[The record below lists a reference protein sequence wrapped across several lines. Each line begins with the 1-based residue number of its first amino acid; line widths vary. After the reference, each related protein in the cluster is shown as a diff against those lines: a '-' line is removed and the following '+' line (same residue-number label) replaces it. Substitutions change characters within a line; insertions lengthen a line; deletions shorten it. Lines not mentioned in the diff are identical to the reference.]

1 MANFKYV
8 GTPAQFDV
16 SGNASQDLV
25 SQSYVNFLLS
35 QNLTGA
41 AVSNQIATLL
51 APYSLAT
58 TTADLMSGLATPA
71 WIQNQMAN
79 YVAANTINKANGPI
93 PLDPITLQVP
103 KGQIAVPSGSQ
114 LQQFPSPFWSPAS
127 YNSGVVSATHTP
139 VQLYTVA
146 IADPTYPYYLVCSG
160 SQDCQ
165 VAADNGTFPVITVR
179 QGSPTST
186 NIVGIGY
193 GVAESYT
200 GATPGGQQAQ
210 ATFSTAST
218 TISGTSWNSVGTLTP
233 TGTSGWYVPPG
244 TTANYL
250 GAPTLSSMPATI
262 TAVMNYTHALAGL
275 FTLPLG
281 EIGTYWG
288 TVNTHGRIVDQQ
300 GNQYA
305 SGESSYTGTTP
316 GGGTVSFS
324 WTGTVTAG
332 QQFALQGIES
342 GVGNGVLGQG
352 PGNYGYWTGGSI
364 TITPPQ
370 VAMQST
376 ATIISTPFDN
386 QTPITGPTTLY
397 VMINSSDTTN
407 ATAVSASAFDPGL
420 WVMPVPAS

>member
-58 TTADLMSGLATPA
+58 TTADLMSGLASPA

-79 YVAANTINKANGPI
+79 YVAANTINKVTNGVGGPI
-93 PLDPITLQVP
+93 PLDPVTLQVP
-103 KGQIAVPSGSQ
+103 KGQINQPSAQ
-114 LQQFPSPFWSPAS
+114 VYPSPFWSPAS

-139 VQLYTVA
+139 VQLYPVA
-146 IADPTYPYYLVCSG
+146 IADPGYPYYLVCSG

-210 ATFSTAST
+210 ATFTGGAG
-218 TISGTSWNSVGTLTP
+218 IGPGWGGVGALTP
-233 TGTSGWYVPPG
+233 TVTPGWDSTLVG
-244 TTANYL
+244 GYL
-250 GAPTLSSMPATI
+250 EAPTTSSMPATI
-262 TAVMNYTHALAGL
+262 TASMSFANAFAGL
-275 FTLPLG
+275 FLYVSLYYGIAYT
-281 EIGTYWG
+281 T
-288 TVNTHGRIVDQQ
+288 GRIIDQQ
-300 GNQYA
+300 GNVYPA
-305 SGESSYTGTTP
+305 MSGSATVADGAGTP
-316 GGGTVSFS
+316 AGGTINFS
-324 WTGTVTAG
+324 WTGTISAG
-332 QQFALQGIES
+332 QLFTLQGYES
-342 GVGNGVLGQG
+342 GIGGGVLGQG
-352 PGNYGYWTGGSI
+352 VGHYGYWTGGSI

-376 ATIISTPFDN
+376 ATIISTPFDD

-420 WVMPVPAS
+420 WIMPVPAT